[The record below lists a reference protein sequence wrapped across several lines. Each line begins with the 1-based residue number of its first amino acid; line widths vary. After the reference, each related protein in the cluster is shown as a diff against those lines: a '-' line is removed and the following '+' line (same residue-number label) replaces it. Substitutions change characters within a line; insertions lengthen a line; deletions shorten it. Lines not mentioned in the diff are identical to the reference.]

1 MNGRQLT
8 GAAFAMA
15 AASFFAVMPATASDG
30 VAPAATAA
38 GVHCYGVNS
47 CKGHNDC
54 KTDQN
59 ACKGQ
64 GSCQGKG
71 FVGMKSA
78 EECTKAGGKVGN

>member
-15 AASFFAVMPATASDG
+15 AASFFAVMPATAADG
-30 VAPAATAA
+30 ATTT
-38 GVHCYGVNS
+38 GVHCYGVNG
-47 CKGHNDC
+47 CKGQNDC

-64 GSCQGKG
+64 GSCQGTG
-71 FVGMKSA
+71 FTNMKSA

>member
-15 AASFFAVMPATASDG
+15 AASFFAVMPATAADG
-30 VAPAATAA
+30 ATPSATAT

-47 CKGHNDC
+47 CKGQNDC

-64 GSCQGKG
+64 GSCQGMG
-71 FVGMKSA
+71 FTTMKSA
-78 EECTKAGGKVGN
+78 QECVKAGGKVGN